1 MNNNIKNQIQKIINF
16 YKIENYEK
24 AIELALQ
31 FLKTTPESDIV
42 LNLLGLSYQKINR
55 LDKSETSFKIANQI
69 NPNNIS
75 VLNNLGNNFKYRFN
89 FNKAREFFLLALKKK
104 T

>member
-31 FLKTTPESDIV
+31 FLKTKPESDIV
-42 LNLLGLSYQKINR
+42 LNLLGLQ
-55 LDKSETSFKIANQI
+55 
-69 NPNNIS
+69 
-75 VLNNLGNNFKYRFN
+75 NL
-89 FNKAREFFLLALKKK
+89 LQ
-104 T
+104 